1 MTISADMKQV
11 TSVDAEA
18 KGIAR
23 RTVVKG
29 AAWSVPVIALAVST
43 PLAQAS
49 TVACPSMGLWWGDE
63 NSWVASNLNGNLW
76 TSASTATMTVG
87 FGNPAAGGYPAFAM
101 SAAQPVFIQENAL
114 SYTYT
119 LNCAVNWTSIPAGW
133 SLTGSTSSGGT
144 WTYVFTYTG
153 SRNSAVLTSSTAPG
167 TTIVPTA
174 TASGTVIA
182 SSIPVG
188 TDTNS
193 TAFKTYTASIH
204 VNYTPTFTQSPGCT
218 SVNGNDGVPRDRTYS
233 STRTRA

>member
-1 MTISADMKQV
+1 MSSKEQSQQSEKTVAIR
-11 TSVDAEA
+11 
-18 KGIAR
+18 R
-23 RTVVKG
+23 RTIVKG
-29 AAWSVPVIALAVST
+29 AAWSVPVIAVAVAT
-43 PLAQAS
+43 PIAMAS

-63 NSWVASNLNGNLW
+63 NSWAASNLNGNLW

-87 FGNPAAGGYPAFAM
+87 FGNPTAGGYPAFAM
-101 SAAQPVFIQENAL
+101 SAPQPVFIHENAL

-153 SRNSAVLTSSTAPG
+153 SPNSAVLTSSTAPG

-182 SSIPVG
+182 TSIPIG

-218 SVNGNDGVPRDRTYS
+218 SPNGNDNVPRDRTYS
-233 STRTRA
+233 STRTRS